1 MSSLNSQTRPAGG
14 HSFRRALGIIG
25 VVYFTRFL
33 ILGCSPYPVYNHS
46 MDMPSRDTRVVS
58 VDISNNDDSDDV
70 RMEDEPINAP
80 AESRVDPVIFSRVVK
95 DYIGIPYKLGGD
107 GTDGID
113 CSYLVAALFRDYD
126 GQRLPPNTRDLVR
139 MGHRISAD
147 KLEVGDLVFFSFN
160 GANVSHVGVYLG
172 DGRFVH
178 ASESRGVI
186 ISSFREQV
194 YQDHYVGAR
203 RVDH

>member
-14 HSFRRALGIIG
+14 HSLRRALGIIG
-25 VVYFTRFL
+25 VIYFTRFL

-46 MDMPSRDTRVVS
+46 GGPPPNDTRVVS
-58 VDISNNDDSDDV
+58 IDLGDKDDSDNV
-70 RMEDEPINAP
+70 RFEDEPINQP
-80 AESRVDPVIFSRVVK
+80 AESRIDPVIFSRVVK
-95 DYIGIPYKLGGD
+95 DYLGMPYKLGGD

-113 CSYLVAALFRDYD
+113 CSYLVTSIYRDYD
-126 GQRLPPNTRDLVR
+126 GQRLPPNTRDLIRTGQRVP
-139 MGHRISAD
+139 AD
-147 KLEVGDLVFFSFN
+147 RLEVGDLIFFSFN
-160 GANVSHVGVYLG
+160 GASVSHVGIYLG
-172 DGRFVH
+172 DGKFVH

-203 RVDH
+203 RVQ